1 MGIVLSV
8 GGCSEASSPGS
19 EVYGPFQFPGS
30 TPARYP
36 GVFYNLNNDG
46 GNQGRQLGVQL
57 YGVFVCLAY
66 STVASLLIFKIV
78 DITMGLRAPDD
89 VEVVPEGVSAE
100 DAARKHSAQEGGAQG
115 ITTHRRGNRAAT
127 S

>member
-1 MGIVLSV
+1 MLGGILT
-8 GGCSEASSPGS
+8 GFFANP

-36 GVFYNLNNDG
+36 GVFYNLSNDG

-66 STVASLLIFKIV
+66 STVASLLIFKLV
-78 DITMGLRAPDD
+78 DMTMGLRAPDD
-89 VEVVPEGVSAE
+89 IEVVPEGVSSE

-115 ITTHRRGNRAAT
+115 ITTHRRGNNAAT
-127 S
+127 A